1 MFPRTPMEGIILIKI
16 LCKKLSGDVSNAV
29 YNEYASRWEDI
40 EKIWAY
46 PQNRYQKL
54 QSHEIAVQHLLAIS
68 TFYRRV
74 LSGFDGAR
82 DFYAT
87 VSKSFDGNQNDIEI
101 SIGKFK
107 LNRTQYNKL
116 LGIQIEFDKIRKKYG
131 LDDSFFEYNETDEF
145 LTNCMRLYREHI
157 YRENNSSNKSEGS
170 PDDLPF

>member
-1 MFPRTPMEGIILIKI
+1 MLASRTPMDGIIFIKI
-16 LCKKLSGDVSNAV
+16 LCKKLSGDVSNVV

-74 LSGFDGAR
+74 LSG
-82 DFYAT
+82 
-87 VSKSFDGNQNDIEI
+87 FDGNQNDIEI